1 MTVKDFYD
9 NIGGNYASIIV
20 RMKTD
25 DRICKFLKMFL
36 QDKSYETLLQTMSEE
51 KVKEA
56 FLAAHTL
63 KGVVGN
69 MSFQELSEVSVDI
82 TEALRSEDM
91 ENAKVLL
98 PRVIKEYEKEV
109 ELPIGETITFRYDPS
124 IYQEGMTEYKAEE
137 YRTDEY
143 GSVMFKI
150 NINKLKI
157 ETYSP

>member
-69 MSFQELSEVSVDI
+69 MSFQELSEASVDI
-82 TEALRSEDM
+82 TEALRSENM

-98 PRVIKEYEKEV
+98 PRVIKEYEKV
-109 ELPIGETITFRYDPS
+109 KAGLNELLE
-124 IYQEGMTEYKAEE
+124 
-137 YRTDEY
+137 
-143 GSVMFKI
+143 
-150 NINKLKI
+150 L
-157 ETYSP
+157 

>member
-63 KGVVGN
+63 KGAQVK
-69 MSFQELSEVSVDI
+69 S
-82 TEALRSEDM
+82 
-91 ENAKVLL
+91 
-98 PRVIKEYEKEV
+98 
-109 ELPIGETITFRYDPS
+109 TFTVNCNRTSYPNS
-124 IYQEGMTEYKAEE
+124 ILT
-137 YRTDEY
+137 
-143 GSVMFKI
+143 
-150 NINKLKI
+150 
-157 ETYSP
+157 